1 MSMGKPRDLRK
12 EQEWRRWLRNW
23 QRSGLSVSAFCR
35 RHGLAEGRFYAWR
48 RILARRDA
56 EQPSFVPVQVITENG
71 FPQDGALEVV
81 LASGRRL
88 RVSRGFDVAT
98 LRQVLAVLEEATP
111 C

>member
-1 MSMGKPRDLRK
+1 MSTGKPRDLRK
-12 EQEWRRWLRNW
+12 EQQWRRWLRNW

-56 EQPSFVPVQVITENG
+56 EQTTFVPVQVITENG
-71 FPQDGALEVV
+71 FSQDGTLEVV

-88 RVSRGFDVAT
+88 RVPRGFDGAT
-98 LRQVLAVLEEATP
+98 LRQVLAVLEEVTP